1 MDPNRSISLGML
13 LFLSLTLEL
22 SYGTGGDVMNC
33 QVINRQLGNDTWM
46 PLTNEQINK
55 SVNKSIRILV
65 TKGTS
70 LGSKTNKKIVSFD
83 FAKGGYPDHLEDG
96 YQFQPENLSLRILGN
111 RTESE
116 GWYFVNLEEN
126 VAVQQFCMQLKL
138 YEQVSTP
145 EIKVLNKTQENE
157 NGTCSLI
164 LACTVNKGDHVAYS
178 WSDEAGT
185 HLLSRTNHSHLLYIS
200 LSNQHHDSLYN
211 CTASNPVS
219 SRSQTFDVRQE
230 YCPLTFLSESSS
242 WMLYTAVPL
251 VVMIIIL
258 ISTAVIM
265 LKKQG
270 KKNHCPPPAEEKS
283 LTIYAQVQKSG
294 PPEKKLDDALT
305 DQDPCTTI
313 YVAATEP
320 APESVQE
327 PNPTTVY
334 ASVTL
339 PES

>member
-1 MDPNRSISLGML
+1 MDPNRSLSLGML
-13 LFLSLTLEL
+13 LFLSLISGL
-22 SYGTGGDVMNC
+22 SYGTSGDVMNC
-33 QVINRQLGNDTWM
+33 QVINRQLGNHTWM
-46 PLTNEQINK
+46 SLTNEQIHK

-83 FAKGGYPDHLEDG
+83 LAKGGYPDHLEDG

-164 LACTVNKGDHVAYS
+164 LACTVKKGDHVAYN
-178 WSDEAGT
+178 WSDEAGA
-185 HLLSRTNHSHLLYIS
+185 HLLSQANHSHLLSIT
-200 LSNQHHDSLYN
+200 LSNQHQNSIYS

-230 YCPLTFLSESSS
+230 CRLASSESSS
-242 WMLYTAVPL
+242 WMLHTAILL
-251 VVMIIIL
+251 VVIMIIIL

-270 KKNHCPPPAEEKS
+270 KKNHCQPPAEEKS